1 MKKKIWV
8 MILTAVLLL
17 NLLPGMTSEAS
28 AADDTS
34 SLWVRTTCRKCR
46 HSGNDFLVIG
56 FTPTPISSIPDPE
69 LHWTFIRCANCGF
82 EYPCVG
88 SADDD
93 GGIFKHTG
101 GTETPTCTT
110 GKTCELCGA
119 QYGILGHIWSDWQSN
134 GDNTHTHTRTC
145 QREGCGETETGNCNS
160 STAHCGTYGTCAVCG
175 GTYFHADHT
184 FPARWDW
191 RSDTDVGRDAE
202 YHWVRCLYCTEGK
215 TAKSTHWFSEGNM
228 HLKSPATCVSKA
240 VYYMNCGTCYYKGTE
255 TYEYK
260 RGNIDPNNHTG
271 NEEIRGA
278 AEATCT
284 TAGYTGDTY
293 CKDCDAL
300 LSTGTV
306 IPATGHVGG
315 TATCKDS
322 AVCKVCHKPYGEKD
336 AANHVGGTEVRG
348 KKDATCTAAGYT
360 GDTYCKGCDAKLATG
375 KAIPATGHTGG
386 TATCKDSAVCKVCH
400 KPYGEKDAA
409 NHVGGTE
416 VRGKK
421 DATCTAAGYTG
432 DTYCKGCDAK
442 LATGKA
448 IPATGHTGG
457 TATCK
462 DLAACEVCH
471 KPYGEK
477 DSSNHAG
484 GTEVRGKK
492 DATCTAAGYTG
503 DTYCKGCDAKLA
515 TGKAIPAT
523 GHTGGT
529 ATCYWKATCEVCG
542 ETYGGLATRN
552 HIAGCEPEWIV
563 TETDHEQKYSR
574 CGRIAVLKGEHT
586 FGDWTVTQEAAPG
599 EAGEQERV
607 CTVCGYAETEEIAAL
622 AAEESPGSAPVSA
635 PEPEKSAEP
644 IAEPSPEIPANGV
657 VWWIVL
663 VGVIAGIII
672 GIVVR
677 RKKKK

>member
-1 MKKKIWV
+1 MKKKFWIA
-8 MILTAVLLL
+8 ILTAVLLL

-93 GGIFKHTG
+93 GGIYKHTG
-101 GTETPTCTT
+101 GTEEPTCTT
-110 GKTCELCGA
+110 GKTCTLCGA

-134 GDNTHTHTRTC
+134 GDNTHTRTC
-145 QREGCGETETGNCNS
+145 QREGCGAVETGNCNS

-202 YHWVRCLYCTEGK
+202 HHWVRCLYCTEGK
-215 TAKSTHWFSEGNM
+215 SYYSTHSFELGNM
-228 HLKSPATCVSKA
+228 YLKSPATCVSKP
-240 VYYMNCGTCYYKGTE
+240 VYYKNCGTCYYKGAE
-255 TYEYK
+255 TYVYEW
-260 RGNIDPNNHTG
+260 GNFDPNNHTG

-278 AEATCT
+278 VEATCT

-300 LSTGTV
+300 LTSGTV

-315 TATCKDS
+315 TATCKD
-322 AVCKVCHKPYGEKD
+322 
-336 AANHVGGTEVRG
+336 
-348 KKDATCTAAGYT
+348 
-360 GDTYCKGCDAKLATG
+360 LA
-375 KAIPATGHTGG
+375 
-386 TATCKDSAVCKVCH
+386 
-400 KPYGEKDAA
+400 E
-409 NHVGGTE
+409 
-416 VRGKK
+416 
-421 DATCTAAGYTG
+421 
-432 DTYCKGCDAK
+432 
-442 LATGKA
+442 
-448 IPATGHTGG
+448 
-457 TATCK
+457 
-462 DLAACEVCH
+462 CEVCH

-503 DTYCKGCDAKLA
+503 DTYCKGCDALLSSG
-515 TGKAIPAT
+515 TAIPAA
-523 GHTGGT
+523 GEHTGGT
-529 ATCYWKATCEVCG
+529 PTCLRRAKCEVCG
-542 ETYGGLATRN
+542 ERYGDIDRSN
-552 HIAGCEPEWIV
+552 HADGCVPEWTV
-563 TETDHEQKYSR
+563 TETEHTQKYSR
-574 CGRIAVLKGEHT
+574 CGKLLAETGAHT
-586 FGDWTVTQEAAPG
+586 FGDWTVTQEPT
-599 EAGEQERV
+599 ESEEGEQERV
-607 CTVCGYAETEEIAAL
+607 CTVCGCTETEAIPVAEVEASPSPAPAATSEPTAKP
-622 AAEESPGSAPVSA
+622 AAEPTEPASTGSVWRILLPVGLA
-635 PEPEKSAEP
+635 
-644 IAEPSPEIPANGV
+644 GV
-657 VWWIVL
+657 A
-663 VGVIAGIII
+663 VGIGAGIAFR
-672 GIVVR
+672 R
-677 RKKKK
+677 RKKK